1 MNAPEKPAKLKV
13 ATCSLAGCF
22 GCHMSFLDIDE
33 RLLTLLELVEFDRSP
48 ITDIKHVG
56 ANGPCDIGIIEGGV
70 CNAEN
75 VHVLREFRA
84 NCKILIA
91 LGACAVNGGLP
102 AQRNHLDLRNILEA
116 VYATDTGLASG
127 TQVPNDK
134 ELPLTLNKVYPIH
147 EVVKIDYF
155 VPGCPPSGDAIW
167 KFLTDLVAGHTPHLG
182 HGLIHYD

>member
-1 MNAPEKPAKLKV
+1 MSEKKKLRV
-13 ATCSLAGCF
+13 ATTSLAGCF

-33 RLLTLLELVEFDRSP
+33 RLLQLLELVEFDRSP
-48 ITDIKHVG
+48 LTDIKRCG
-56 ANGPCDIGIIEGGV
+56 TQGMCDIGIIEGGL

-102 AQRNHLDLRNILEA
+102 AQRNHLDLRDILEE
-116 VYATDTGLASG
+116 VYHTSPGLADRS
-127 TQVPNDK
+127 QIPNDP
-134 ELPLTLNKVYPIH
+134 ELPLPLNKVHPIH

-155 VPGCPPSGDAIW
+155 IPGCPPSGDAIW
-167 KFLTDLVAGHTPHLG
+167 KFLTDLIAGRTPHLG
-182 HGLIHYD
+182 HELLHYD